1 MLPDEGAGDSLP
13 ARRQVHP
20 DQNKL
25 ASKTSSLCVVGG
37 TQTLVLS
44 LQPVVRIGRASLG
57 YGSYVSNETTNIA
70 SYVIRARV
78 KVPLSQRV
86 PEMMSS
92 VAATFR
98 VAHGY
103 VEAATGLIAAIIAFG
118 AAIGIKRLRQKRAG
132 KPVSDTGEPL
142 PAK

>member
-1 MLPDEGAGDSLP
+1 M
-13 ARRQVHP
+13 
-20 DQNKL
+20 
-25 ASKTSSLCVVGG
+25 
-37 TQTLVLS
+37 
-44 LQPVVRIGRASLG
+44 VRIGRASLG

-98 VAHGY
+98 VAQGY